1 MLASAKAAVHQSDIY
16 HQFFG
21 RPLSPDFSNFF
32 SHDSPILWQ
41 SCTHTWKE
49 KLVLMPIRVVA
60 VVFTTLQSAVLG
72 TNYSS
77 VAVKLLYVS
86 IIPVFVSERFF
97 KQERNLIHSCFTW
110 RSIRSK
116 FCITF
121 IFLSSFFCL
130 TFVFFHLLFSY
141 FYSTMDWFHSVKLE
155 IPYYVY
161 FVHLHYI

>member
-1 MLASAKAAVHQSDIY
+1 MVGLFGKQIREVKERIWPVRQLKCNIFLYRHLVSEVLAAAKAAVHQSDIY

-97 KQERNLIHSCFTW
+97 KQERNF
-110 RSIRSK
+110 
-116 FCITF
+116 
-121 IFLSSFFCL
+121 
-130 TFVFFHLLFSY
+130 
-141 FYSTMDWFHSVKLE
+141 
-155 IPYYVY
+155 
-161 FVHLHYI
+161 